1 MLSVGLRAPRR
12 AHTHPHVPTFA
23 YRAVD
28 PSGSRRAGNTIA
40 TTAAALVESLSAEGL
55 VVLELSESDE
65 SSGAAPSFGRHRKQ
79 LIDLTRTIA
88 GLLSAGLP
96 LSRALGMAK
105 AMTASPY
112 HECLDQIHQSVARG
126 EGLAAAMGAQP
137 RLFPPFYLGLV
148 RAGER
153 SADLPATFTRLA
165 EQLERDD
172 DLRSRLGAAAI
183 YPALLAIVGSVAVL
197 VMMLFVLPRFAAVL
211 EGAGARLPR
220 STQLLLSL
228 ATVVRGHWVIFMSP
242 LAALPIGVAW
252 ITTTERGSMAWA
264 MLQLRV
270 PGVSALRRDILA
282 ARFARLMSVLLA
294 GGSPALAALENAA
307 ASLGDPVV
315 GESLRRV
322 RSQVRQGG
330 RLSVALR
337 RTTPFPSLLSQLV
350 ALGEETGQLQAFF
363 RKAADLLEQRS
374 QRRLARVVALAEP
387 VMIVLLALIVG
398 SVALSLLQAIYG
410 VNASAFR

>member
-1 MLSVGLRAPRR
+1 
-12 AHTHPHVPTFA
+12 
-23 YRAVD
+23 
-28 PSGSRRAGNTIA
+28 
-40 TTAAALVESLSAEGL
+40 
-55 VVLELSESDE
+55 
-65 SSGAAPSFGRHRKQ
+65 

-96 LSRALGMAK
+96 LSRALGMAR

-228 ATVVRGHWVIFMSP
+228 ATVVRGHWLIFMSP
-242 LAALPIGVAW
+242 LAALPIAVAW
-252 ITTTERGSMAWA
+252 ITTTERGAMAWA

-315 GESLRRV
+315 GESLRQV

-337 RTTPFPSLLSQLV
+337 RTTAFPSLLSQLV
-350 ALGEETGQLQAFF
+350 ALGEETGQLQEFL

-374 QRRLARVVALAEP
+374 QRTLARLVALAEP